1 MNFFN
6 EINETS
12 RNITLLIE
20 LNRTNIE
27 NLIILIGTIPF
38 VKNNSIFLYHVKNV
52 KTYEIIKKILRNKTI
67 SNKNII
73 MTEKDFQLIKKNII
87 KFLNYKWEL
96 IPNQNILNIIR
107 FALNNYYN
115 EVDFQLFDKI
125 LNINF
130 KYYINSNILSIDAI
144 TSLMSKFYS

>member
-52 KTYEIIKKILRNKTI
+52 K
-67 SNKNII
+67 
-73 MTEKDFQLIKKNII
+73 
-87 KFLNYKWEL
+87 
-96 IPNQNILNIIR
+96 
-107 FALNNYYN
+107 
-115 EVDFQLFDKI
+115 
-125 LNINF
+125 
-130 KYYINSNILSIDAI
+130 
-144 TSLMSKFYS
+144 LMK